1 MGNILAG
8 AMALAAVAL
17 AVPGLAK
24 AESKYPTG
32 AVELV
37 VPAAPGGGSDLGART
52 FAKYAQKRFGKPVVI
67 VNVKGAGGY
76 TGSKAVHEATP
87 DGQKILYQ
95 HEAIITNYL
104 TNTAPYSFD
113 GFVVGPSL
121 IEDGSVALFTNG
133 KSGIKTINELLAK
146 AKENP
151 GKLKAATEYGAFT
164 YFMLPKLQQEQ
175 NVKFN
180 LVDVG
185 ADSEK
190 VVALLGGHV
199 DVMPKIYA
207 GTQSYVE
214 SGDFNVLG
222 VPRKERVP
230 NAPNVPTY
238 AEQGVDF
245 TYPPYIYTFF
255 FPKET
260 PKEIVDAFVA
270 VAKDVAAD
278 PGFKKDIEKIGLV
291 PVYKAP
297 DEVKETFAGIQKQF
311 AEIAKEKAEVGG
323 AGK

>member
-1 MGNILAG
+1 MKR
-8 AMALAAVAL
+8 AL
-17 AVPGLAK
+17 AVLLSLTAFGFAATGVAQAQP
-24 AESKYPTG
+24 KYPTG
-32 AVELV
+32 PIELI

-52 FAKYAQKRFGKPVVI
+52 FAKYAQKRFKKPVVV

-76 TGSKAVHEATP
+76 TGSKAVHEAAP
-87 DGQKILYQ
+87 DGQKILFQ
-95 HEAIITNYL
+95 HAAIITNYL
-104 TNTAPYSFD
+104 TNTAPYSYD
-113 GFVVGPSL
+113 GFVVGPN
-121 IEDGSVALFTNG
+121 IVEDGSIALFTNG

-146 AKENP
+146 ANENP

-164 YFMLPKLQQEQ
+164 YFMLLKLQQTQ

-207 GTQSYVE
+207 GTQSYLE
-214 SGDFNVLG
+214 AGDFNVLG
-222 VPRKERVP
+222 VPQKERLP

-245 TYPPYIYTFF
+245 TYPPYLYTFF
-255 FPKET
+255 FPKGT
-260 PKEIVDAFVA
+260 PQEIVDAFDA

-291 PVYKAP
+291 PVYRAP
-297 DEVKETFAGIQKQF
+297 AEIAETFASIQEQF
-311 AEIAKEKAEVGG
+311 AEIAKNKVEVTG
-323 AGK
+323 AAK